1 MINKM
6 TKKLDNGQ
14 YIDHCVMTQTEVAE
28 KMFLNY
34 KTVASTEKRAIEKF
48 KQAFLERGI
57 KLEDLL

>member
-1 MINKM
+1 MNNE
-6 TKKLDNGQ
+6 D
-14 YIDHCVMTQTEVAE
+14 YAMTQTEVAE